1 VLTYD
6 AGPPSLT
13 LLPHPPPYLFPFDRC
28 YYFHDRQARL
38 LRYRCGGGDAYIV
51 AALCT
56 QGAFPATVGLYAYD
70 SRTNAW
76 TCKPAS
82 FPDGRVPDAMYRCD
96 TVITIG
102 GEAGTMGWVN
112 LTRGIILCDVL
123 PLDDGGEDKELLYIP
138 VPPPIRED
146 NPHNDSGAM
155 YWDIAVIGDR
165 IMYVEVE
172 MHVRP
177 DTSGPNGSFTIDGWT
192 AVTWS
197 RLADDSIDETCW
209 RKDHEVRAHEV
220 STTDSEGN
228 TAPGFELLP
237 TLLDEEGRPEP
248 TLQRIH
254 VGHPKLSL
262 RVGDDSTL
270 YLMAKVNRW
279 YDEAWVIA
287 VDMKNKSLRGVA
299 EFGGAPRCTSFISAY
314 SQSRISQ
321 HLNNM
326 QGD

>member
-1 VLTYD
+1 MDT
-6 AGPPSLT
+6 T
-13 LLPHPPPYLFPFDRC
+13 C

-38 LRYRCGGGDAYIV
+38 LRYRYGGGAYIV

-82 FPDGRVPDAMYRCD
+82 FPDGRVPKAMYRCD

-112 LTRGIILCDVL
+112 LMRGIILCDVL
-123 PLDDGGEDKELLYIP
+123 PHDDGGEDKELLYIP

-155 YWDIAVIGDR
+155 YRDIAVVGDR

-177 DTSGPNGSFTIDGWT
+177 STSGPNGSFTIDGWT
-192 AVTWS
+192 TVTWS
-197 RLADDSIDETCW
+197 RPADSAKENECW

-220 STTDSEGN
+220 STADSEGN

-237 TLLDEEGRPEP
+237 TLLDDEGRLEP
-248 TLQRIH
+248 ALQRIH
-254 VGHPKLSL
+254 VSHPKLSL
-262 RVGDDSTL
+262 RVGDDNTL
-270 YLMAKVNRW
+270 YLMAW
-279 YDEAWVIA
+279 YDEAWVIT
-287 VDMKNKSLRGVA
+287 VDMKNKRLRGVA
-299 EFGGAPRCTSFISAY
+299 EFGGAPRCTTFIY
-314 SQSRISQ
+314 S
-321 HLNNM
+321 
-326 QGD
+326 